1 MNGMMEPPCAGV
13 SEGDAVGMRVPC
25 IVRKGVA
32 MLALLTASVC
42 LAQSPKVEIVP
53 LKIGGVAVSFP
64 LEVGE
69 SGVVPPPDAAASY
82 VGAVMGKNM
91 RFSQCFFVMDAGYRR
106 KLLHDQPTTPE
117 EDRKGLHSM
126 IVVTELPCDAAL
138 LRATRDAA
146 IARTKDKAALAA
158 QFRETDKKT
167 FHKGNAI
174 LTPLKVS
181 PEQAAK
187 DMGVAGVISES
198 PRHFTLGLG
207 HDGGIAITTFVCA
220 ESRLVI
226 FSQWTDQ
233 TSFPHCIERAKAFTD
248 ALGAQTKASR

>member
-1 MNGMMEPPCAGV
+1 MRATATIE
-13 SEGDAVGMRVPC
+13 EG
-25 IVRKGVA
+25 
-32 MLALLTASVC
+32 
-42 LAQSPKVEIVP
+42 
-53 LKIGGVAVSFP
+53 
-64 LEVGE
+64 
-69 SGVVPPPDAAASY
+69 
-82 VGAVMGKNM
+82 
-91 RFSQCFFVMDAGYRR
+91 RR
-106 KLLHDQPTTPE
+106 GQ
-117 EDRKGLHSM
+117 M
-126 IVVTELPCDAAL
+126 QIVVTELPCDAAL

-158 QFRETDKKT
+158 QFRETDKKA

-198 PRHFTLGLG
+198 PSHFTLGIG

-226 FSQWTDQ
+226 FSQWTDLDV
-233 TSFPHCIERAKAFTD
+233 P
-248 ALGAQTKASR
+248 L

>member
-1 MNGMMEPPCAGV
+1 MMAP
-13 SEGDAVGMRVPC
+13 S
-25 IVRKGVA
+25 IVRMV
-32 MLALLTASVC
+32 LALVAPLAASVC
-42 LAQSPKVEIVP
+42 VAQAQKVEIVP

-82 VGAVMGKNM
+82 VGAVMGKNA
-91 RFSQCFFVMDAGYRR
+91 RFSQCFFVLDAGYRR
-106 KLLHDQPTTPE
+106 KLLNDQPTTPE

-126 IVVTELPCDAAL
+126 IVVTDLACDAASL
-138 LRATRDAA
+138 KAARDAA

-158 QFRETDKKT
+158 QFRETDKKA

-198 PRHFTLGLG
+198 PSHFTLGIG

-233 TSFPHCIERAKAFTD
+233 TNFPHCIERAKAFTD
-248 ALGAQTKASR
+248 ALGTQTKAFR

>member
-1 MNGMMEPPCAGV
+1 M
-13 SEGDAVGMRVPC
+13 
-25 IVRKGVA
+25 
-32 MLALLTASVC
+32 
-42 LAQSPKVEIVP
+42 
-53 LKIGGVAVSFP
+53 
-64 LEVGE
+64 
-69 SGVVPPPDAAASY
+69 VPPPDAAASY
-82 VGAVMGKNM
+82 VGAVMGKNA
-91 RFSQCFFVMDAGYRR
+91 RFSQCFFVLDAGYRR
-106 KLLHDQPTTPE
+106 KLLNDQPTTPE

-126 IVVTELPCDAAL
+126 IVVTDLACDAASL
-138 LRATRDAA
+138 KAARDAA

-158 QFRETDKKT
+158 QFRETDKKA

-198 PRHFTLGLG
+198 PSHFTLGIG

-233 TSFPHCIERAKAFTD
+233 TNFPHCIERAKAFTE
-248 ALGAQTKASR
+248 ALGNQTKAFR